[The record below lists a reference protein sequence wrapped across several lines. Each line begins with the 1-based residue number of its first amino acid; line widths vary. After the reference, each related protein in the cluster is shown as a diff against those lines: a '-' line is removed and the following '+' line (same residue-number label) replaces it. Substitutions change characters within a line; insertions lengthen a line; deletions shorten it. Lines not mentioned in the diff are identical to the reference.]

1 MLILS
6 ELFSIY
12 MNHIYESIYMNFRI
26 KEIFHDA
33 VLITQ
38 KTQKK
43 SLVLLKG
50 SAYPDVIGDVYGRLP
65 L

>member
-1 MLILS
+1 
-6 ELFSIY
+6 
-12 MNHIYESIYMNFRI
+12 MNFRI

-38 KTQKK
+38 KTKK
-43 SLVLLKG
+43 SLVLLQG
-50 SAYPDVIGDVYGRLP
+50 SAYPDVIGDWYGRLP